1 MTQQL
6 HKNDILYYA
15 RIMPTLGLYDVYE
28 LKIRTIDEENRW
40 FCGME
45 KRTKIAYLFS
55 YDNIARRFSLIEKK
69 LLKQLNK
76 LKRIKS
82 QLAAK
87 HCTKNIR
94 R

>member
-15 RIMPTLGLYDVYE
+15 RIMPTLGLYDVYD

-45 KRTKIAYLFS
+45 KRTKIA
-55 YDNIARRFSLIEKK
+55 
-69 LLKQLNK
+69 
-76 LKRIKS
+76 
-82 QLAAK
+82 
-87 HCTKNIR
+87 
-94 R
+94 

>member
-28 LKIRTIDEENRW
+28 LKIRTINEENRW

-55 YDNIARRFSLIEKK
+55 YDNIIEKK

-82 QLAAK
+82 QLATK
-87 HCTKNIR
+87 HCTKNTR

>member
-28 LKIRTIDEENRW
+28 LKIRTINEENRW

-45 KRTKIAYLFS
+45 KRTKIAYPF
-55 YDNIARRFSLIEKK
+55 
-69 LLKQLNK
+69 QL
-76 LKRIKS
+76 
-82 QLAAK
+82 
-87 HCTKNIR
+87 
-94 R
+94 

>member
-15 RIMPTLGLYDVYE
+15 RIMPTLGLYDVYD

-55 YDNIARRFSLIEKK
+55 YDNIGKTIFFDRKEALKAVKQAEK
-69 LLKQLNK
+69 NK
-76 LKRIKS
+76 IPVSSETLYEEY
-82 QLAAK
+82 
-87 HCTKNIR
+87 
-94 R
+94 

>member
-6 HKNDILYYA
+6 HKNDVLYYA

-45 KRTKIAYLFS
+45 KRTKIAM
-55 YDNIARRFSLIEKK
+55 SLT
-69 LLKQLNK
+69 LA
-76 LKRIKS
+76 KS
-82 QLAAK
+82 RNRK
-87 HCTKNIR
+87 HL
-94 R
+94 

>member
-55 YDNIARRFSLIEKK
+55 YDNIGKTIFFDRKAEK
-69 LLKQLNK
+69 NK
-76 LKRIKS
+76 IPVSSETLYEEY
-82 QLAAK
+82 
-87 HCTKNIR
+87 
-94 R
+94 

>member
-28 LKIRTIDEENRW
+28 LKIRTINEENRW

-55 YDNIARRFSLIEKK
+55 YDNIFFDRKEALKTVKQAEK
-69 LLKQLNK
+69 NK
-76 LKRIKS
+76 IPVSNETLYEEY
-82 QLAAK
+82 
-87 HCTKNIR
+87 
-94 R
+94 